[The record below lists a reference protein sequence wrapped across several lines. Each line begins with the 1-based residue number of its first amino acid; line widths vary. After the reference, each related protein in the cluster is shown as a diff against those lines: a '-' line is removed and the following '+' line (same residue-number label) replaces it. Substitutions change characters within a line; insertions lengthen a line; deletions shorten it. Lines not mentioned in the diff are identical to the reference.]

1 MGLGGD
7 AARREPWTAAAAA
20 VTDDRCWPSAPQGKR
35 GQNFLQ
41 MAAEVRAWMGAAG
54 RVEAGTTQTGL

>member
-7 AARREPWTAAAAA
+7 AARREPWAAAA
-20 VTDDRCWPSAPQGKR
+20 VTDDWCWPPVPQGKR

-41 MAAEVRAWMGAAG
+41 TAAEVRAWLGAAG
-54 RVEAGTTQTGL
+54 RVEAGTTRTGL